1 MVEIVL
7 AKKLN
12 HKEKE
17 GDMGATPC
25 TNSITIEFNC
35 QFRVELT
42 ESSLDAILK
51 AFCKLLPEILRDF
64 IQKVLVGFG
73 EYGMGLFR
81 KPFSC
86 EGCGNDNEFMWKTR
100 HGKETKI
107 LTVFQWVRLQQLQVQ
122 CKRCGHKMYITRKLL
137 GMEPMKRIPAE
148 TYRKLGLVGSLT
160 TYRVA
165 KKIVTMFGWTVDK
178 MTIWKSVQK
187 TASEI
192 EFKVDDKE
200 LPLGEADGTGVGIKG
215 IAKRGKELKV
225 FVQYRRGGGVRV
237 AGLDI
242 GNYNG
247 TWDKLFR
254 KSIEVFKRFSQ
265 FLLITDGDTSIL
277 DSVKDK
283 VNILIQRCLWHIP
296 YQARHVLWQDGVKRK
311 GKEWL
316 HVISELMEI
325 CAIRPLVDCQKTIE
339 KMIESKRDRLEE
351 VIKYCLSKGYTH
363 TVSYLENATPDMFT
377 AIEKRLNGKTTSKV
391 ERVMRTVNMRVN
403 VSKWSVAGALNV
415 TKIRLAYYYNGFDV

>member
-1 MVEIVL
+1 
-7 AKKLN
+7 
-12 HKEKE
+12 
-17 GDMGATPC
+17 MGVTPG
-25 TNSITIEFNC
+25 TNGITIEFGC
-35 QFRVELT
+35 QFRIELT
-42 ESSLDAILK
+42 DSSLESILK

-73 EYGMGLFR
+73 EYGMGLSR
-81 KPFSC
+81 KPFC
-86 EGCGNDNEFMWKTR
+86 CDECGNDKEFIWKTR

-107 LTVFQWVRLQQLQVQ
+107 LTVFQWVSLEQLQVQ
-122 CKRCGHKMYITRKLL
+122 CKRCGHKMYLTRKLL

-148 TYRKLGLVGSLT
+148 TYRRLGLVGSLT
-160 TYRVA
+160 SYRVA
-165 KKIVTMFGWTVDK
+165 KKIVSMFGWTVDK

-187 TASEI
+187 TAAEI
-192 EFKVDDKE
+192 DFQLDEKE

-225 FVQYRRGGGVRV
+225 FVQYKKGGGVRV

-247 TWDKLFR
+247 SWDKLFG
-254 KSIEVFKRFSQ
+254 KSIKVFRKFSQ

-277 DSVKDK
+277 DGLKGKVK
-283 VNILIQRCLWHIP
+283 VLVQRCLWHIP
-296 YQARHVLWQDGVKRK
+296 YQAKYVLWQDGVKHK
-311 GKEWL
+311 SAEWL

-339 KMIESKRDRLEE
+339 KMIESKRNRLEE

-363 TVSYLENATPDMFT
+363 TVSYLENAKPDMFT

-403 VSKWSVAGALNV
+403 VSKWSTAGALNV
-415 TKIRLAYYYNGFDV
+415 TKIRLAYYYNGFDA